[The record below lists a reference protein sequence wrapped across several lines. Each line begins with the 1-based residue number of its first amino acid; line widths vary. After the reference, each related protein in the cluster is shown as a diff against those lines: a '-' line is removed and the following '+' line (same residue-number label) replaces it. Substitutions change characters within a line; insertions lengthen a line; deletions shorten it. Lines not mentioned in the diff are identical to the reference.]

1 MNAFIIIFFNFLV
14 EKDMKKTEEKNLLKK
29 NTLDMLEWQKQNM
42 ANNLRKEKELNEF
55 EENKLKDMW
64 EQDIIN
70 AKMAKEQKSEK
81 NKQVY
86 IGIAEFNEK
95 ELEER
100 QRKAL
105 DEKNRDKELIENVL
119 RREKHMDEIDKREKV

>member
-1 MNAFIIIFFNFLV
+1 MML
-14 EKDMKKTEEKNLLKK
+14 KKAEEKNKLKK
-29 NTLDMLEWQKQNM
+29 NTADMLEWQKQNM
-42 ANNLRKEKELNEF
+42 AENIRKEKELNEF

-70 AKMAKEQKSEK
+70 AKIEKEKKQEK
-81 NKQVY
+81 NKQLY

-100 QRKAL
+100 KRKAL
-105 DEKNRDKELIENVL
+105 EEKNRDRDLIDTIL
-119 RREKHMDEIDKREKV
+119 KREKHLDEIDKREKVKFIYIFND